1 VRILL
6 VSQYF
11 HPEPFRVND
20 LVQAWSERGHRVE
33 VLTGLPN
40 YPAGRLYPGY
50 SLRGPYRERLAG
62 AEVRRVPLV
71 TRGRRRGLRLALN
84 YLSFAAAGW
93 LAGPRV
99 IARGAEVIVVFAPSP
114 ITACLPA
121 LRLKRLRDLPVAI
134 WVQDLWPESLA
145 ATGAVRS
152 PRLLRIAAKVV
163 RGIYRRC
170 DLVLVQ
176 SESFVDAV
184 RAVCPEARRV
194 RVLPNWAEPFYGP
207 LEVEAGAPERREL
220 PDGFTILFAGN
231 LGSSQALETVI
242 AAADLLRGRPIHW
255 VFVGDGNRRRWLE
268 SECRRLGL
276 EGRVRFLGQRPPERM
291 PRYLALADVLL
302 VSLRRDPTFAATVPT
317 KVQSYLA
324 AGKPILAALEGEG
337 ARAVESSGAGR
348 VVPPEDPAALARAA
362 RELHEIGGEA
372 LAGMGERARDHARRH
387 FDRERLVAR
396 LDGWLEELVE
406 ERRCAS

>member
-1 VRILL
+1 MRILL

-11 HPEPFRVND
+11 DPEPFRIND
-20 LVQAWSERGHRVE
+20 LVRAWSERGHRVE

-71 TRGRRRGLRLALN
+71 PRGRRRGLRLALN
-84 YLSFAAAGW
+84 YLSFAAVGW
-93 LAGPRV
+93 LAGPRAV
-99 IARGAEVIVVFAPSP
+99 GRDAEVIVVYAPSP
-114 ITACLPA
+114 ILACLPA
-121 LRLKRLRDLPVAI
+121 LRLGRRLGAPVAV

-145 ATGAVRS
+145 ATGVVRS
-152 PRLLRIAAKVV
+152 PRLLRIAARVV

-176 SESFVDAV
+176 SEGFVDAV

-194 RVLPNWAEPFYGP
+194 RVLPNWAEPFYRP
-207 LEVEAGAPERREL
+207 LEIEAGAPERGEL

-231 LGSSQALETVI
+231 LGSSQALETVL
-242 AAADLLRGRPIHW
+242 AAADLLRERPIHW

-268 SECRRLGL
+268 DESRRRGL
-276 EGRVRFLGQRPPERM
+276 DGRVRFLGQRPPERM

-302 VSLRRDPTFAATVPT
+302 VSLRRDPTFAATIPT

-337 ARAVESSGAGR
+337 ARVVEFSGAGR
-348 VVPPEDPAALARAA
+348 VVPPEDPEALARAA
-362 RELHEIGGEA
+362 RELHELGA
-372 LAGMGERARDHARRH
+372 AARARMGERAREHSVRH
-387 FDRERLVAR
+387 FDRERLVSR

>member
-1 VRILL
+1 MRILL

-11 HPEPFRVND
+11 HPEPFRIND
-20 LVQAWSERGHRVE
+20 LVGAWTERGHRVE

-84 YLSFAAAGW
+84 YLSFAAVGW
-93 LAGPRV
+93 LAGPRAV
-99 IARGAEVIVVFAPSP
+99 GGDAEVIVVYAPSP
-114 ITACLPA
+114 ILACLPA
-121 LRLKRLRDLPVAI
+121 LRLGRRLGAPVAV

-152 PRLLRIAAKVV
+152 PRLLRIAARVV

-176 SESFVDAV
+176 SEGFVGAV

-194 RVLPNWAEPFYGP
+194 RVLPNWAEPFYRP
-207 LEVEAGAPERREL
+207 LEIEAGAAERGEL
-220 PDGFTILFAGN
+220 PDGFTVLFAGN
-231 LGSSQALETVI
+231 LGSSQALETVL
-242 AAADLLRGRPIHW
+242 AAADLLRERPIHW

-268 SECRRLGL
+268 EESRRRGL
-276 EGRVRFLGQRPPERM
+276 DGRVRFLGQRPPERM

-302 VSLRRDPTFAATVPT
+302 VSLRRDPAFAATVPT

-337 ARAVESSGAGR
+337 ARVVESSGAGR
-348 VVPPEDPAALARAA
+348 VVPPEDPEALARAA
-362 RELHEIGGEA
+362 RELQELGA
-372 LAGMGERARDHARRH
+372 AARARMGERGREHSVLH
-387 FDRERLVAR
+387 FDRERLVSR
-396 LDGWLEELVE
+396 LDGWLKELVE